1 MYKTL
6 ITISSLLLGI
16 AILLVGNGLLGT
28 LLTLRGALAGYT
40 ASTIGIIMAMYF
52 SGFIVGTFLC
62 PAIIDRVGHIRT
74 FAVMAAIASSSVIIQ
89 GLWINPLIW
98 AFARLLCG
106 ICLVG
111 IYMVTESWLN
121 DQAGNQMRG
130 RVLATYTL
138 VMLVALGLGQFLILA
153 ADLKELSL
161 FAIAAS
167 LFSLGLV
174 PVALTRLPE
183 PAPVTH
189 IKPGL
194 VKLFQTSSLGFSGSL
209 AAGLMCGAFW
219 TMGPLFAQSNGLSQS
234 GIAVFMSATIL
245 GGAMLQYPIGVWSD
259 RTDRR
264 LILVYLGFISSI
276 IALISLFMQA
286 GTHYL
291 LAISMFLFGGM
302 MFSIYPVSVAHA
314 NDHPEVTDLVSTSSS
329 LLLVNGIG
337 AAAGPLLG
345 GVLFQYLGKNS
356 LLIMFLVIGTSLGSC
371 ALYWRRFGIKI
382 TAEDKTA
389 FIPITRTT
397 HVAMEGIA
405 LDEEEIGQTD
415 TG

>member
-6 ITISSLLLGI
+6 VTISSLLLSI

-28 LLTLRGALAGYT
+28 LLTLRGSAEGYT
-40 ASTIGIIMAMYF
+40 AITIGIIMAMYF
-52 SGFIVGTFLC
+52 AGFIVGTFLC
-62 PAIIDRVGHIRT
+62 PEIISRVGHIRT
-74 FAVMAAIASSSVIIQ
+74 FAVMAAIASCSVIIQ
-89 GLWINPLIW
+89 GLWIHPLVW
-98 AFARLLCG
+98 ALARLLCG

-121 DQAGNQMRG
+121 DQAGNHMRG
-130 RVLATYTL
+130 RLLATYTL

-153 ADLKELSL
+153 DDIRELSL
-161 FAIAAS
+161 FAIAAG

-183 PAPVTH
+183 PVPVTQ

-194 VKLFQTSSLGFSGSL
+194 GKLFRTSSLGFTGSL
-209 AAGLMCGAFW
+209 TAGLMCGAFW
-219 TMGPLFAQSNGLSQS
+219 AMGPLLAQGNGLTQS
-234 GIAVFMSATIL
+234 GIALFMSATIL
-245 GGAMLQYPIGVWSD
+245 GGVLLQYPIGSWSD

-264 LILVYLGFISSI
+264 LILVYLGYISAI
-276 IALISLFMQA
+276 IALISLFLPA
-286 GTHYL
+286 GMPRL
-291 LAISMFLFGGM
+291 LVFSMFLFGGM

-314 NDHPEVTDLVSTSSS
+314 NDHPEARDPISTSSN

-337 AAAGPLLG
+337 AAVGPLLG
-345 GVLFQYLGKNS
+345 GVMIQYLGKDS
-356 LLIMFLVIGTSLGSC
+356 LLVLFLVIGISLGSC
-371 ALYWRRFGIKI
+371 ALYWRRYGITI
-382 TAEDKTA
+382 TADDKTM

-405 LDEEEIGQTD
+405 VDDGD
-415 TG
+415 AG

>member
-6 ITISSLLLGI
+6 VTISSLLLSI

-28 LLTLRGALAGYT
+28 LLALRGSVEGYT

-52 SGFIVGTFLC
+52 AGFIVGTFLC
-62 PAIIDRVGHIRT
+62 PEIISRVGHIRT
-74 FAVMAAIASSSVIIQ
+74 FAVMAAVASSSVIVQ
-89 GLWINPLIW
+89 GLWINPLVW
-98 AFARLLCG
+98 ALLRLLCG

-121 DQAGNQMRG
+121 DQAGNQIRG

-138 VMLVALGLGQFLILA
+138 VMLIALGLGQFLILA
-153 ADLKELSL
+153 DDIRGLSL
-161 FAIAAS
+161 FAIAAG

-183 PAPVTH
+183 PVPVSQ

-194 VKLFQTSSLGFSGSL
+194 GKLYRTSALGFSGSL

-219 TMGPLFAQSNGLSQS
+219 ATGPLFAQGNGLSQS

-245 GGAMLQYPIGVWSD
+245 GGALLQYPIGIWSD
-259 RTDRR
+259 RIDRR
-264 LILVYLGFISSI
+264 LILVYLGFVSAG
-276 IALISLFMQA
+276 IALISLFLPA
-286 GTHYL
+286 GTPSL
-291 LAISMFLFGGM
+291 LAFCMFLFGGM

-314 NDHPEVTDLVSTSSS
+314 NDHPEATNLVSTSSN

-337 AAAGPLLG
+337 AAVGPLLG
-345 GVLFQYLGKNS
+345 GILIQYLGKNS
-356 LLIMFLVIGTSLGSC
+356 LLVMFLVIGVSLGSC
-371 ALYWRRFGIKI
+371 ALYWRRYGIRI
-382 TAEDKTA
+382 PVDEKTA

-405 LDEEEIGQTD
+405 AEEEGS
-415 TG
+415 GF